1 MASFKPSTLI
11 KALLACIKA
20 KRPCFIWGQPG
31 IGKSEI
37 VALVA
42 KQLGL
47 ELIDLRAVLLDPVD
61 LRGLPFLK
69 DGITHWAIPSFLPTK
84 GNGILFLDELAKAPP
99 LVQAAL
105 YQLILDRKLGDYT
118 LPDGWV
124 IVAAGNGAGDGAG
137 VTAMLTPLRSR
148 FVHLPM
154 AVDFAEWREWAITN
168 QVEPAVVAFLSM
180 RPELL
185 HKFDRDAQTFPC
197 PRTWKFVSDM
207 VATKLDHTIEAGVIE
222 GSVGTGAAVEFMAF
236 LSLYRN
242 CPSIDEILKAPK
254 TSDVPEQPAVRW
266 AIASALAV
274 RATVKNMNAVV
285 TYLSRLPQEYYILG
299 MKELGVRNQSLC
311 KTPEFI
317 AWAVKYA
324 DVVL

>member
-1 MASFKPSTLI
+1 MASFKPSTLK
-11 KALLACIKA
+11 KAILAAIAA
-20 KRPCFIWGQPG
+20 KRPCFVWGKPG

-37 VALVA
+37 VAQIATEMAVS
-42 KQLGL
+42 
-47 ELIDLRAVLLDPVD
+47 LIDLRAVLLDPVD

-69 DGITHWAIPSFLPTK
+69 DGITHWAIPSFLPTSGK
-84 GNGILFLDELAKAPP
+84 GILFLDELAKAPP

-148 FVHLPM
+148 FVHYTLD
-154 AVDFAEWREWAITN
+154 VDFSEWREWAITN
-168 QVEPAVVAFLSM
+168 RVEPAVVAFLSM

-197 PRTWKFVSDM
+197 PRTWKFISDM
-207 VATKLDHTIEAGVIE
+207 LATKLDPTIEAGVFE
-222 GSVGTGAAVEFMAF
+222 GSVGTGAASEFMAF
-236 LSLYRN
+236 LNLYRN

-254 TSDVPEQPAVRW
+254 TADVPAGPAVRW
-266 AIASALAV
+266 AVASALAV
-274 RATVKNMNAVV
+274 RATVKNMEAVV
-285 TYLSRLPQEYYILG
+285 TYLARLPQEYYILG
-299 MKELGVRNQSLC
+299 MKELGVRNPSLC
-311 KTPEFI
+311 KTPQFI